1 MNGPQVTLYMPRR
14 FRTDEQ
20 GTSQMMPV
28 ELLALAGPL
37 LESGYGVQIVDANLQ
52 QGPLDQLLEAC
63 RGSLCLGISCILG
76 HQIIDGL
83 QAARQVRKR
92 YPDLPIVWG
101 GWFPSVM
108 PALFLEEGVADLVVI
123 GQGEVTFLE
132 VVDRLARG
140 ETIEQTPGLAFRT
153 DGRVQYTARHKI
165 CELEELPPMPFS
177 LLDYDTYQRSDP
189 RVPAVQYFWSAA
201 KNRKWPKEDIRL
213 FWYLTSWGCP
223 NNCGFCCSAG
233 VTERRWTALSPKRI
247 LDDLEPL
254 TVENRID
261 AVGFC
266 DANFLVSRK
275 RILELCRM
283 KQDRRMG
290 FYWQASADPTTIVRM
305 NGSELETLSESGCY
319 CLFVGAESGAQATL
333 KTIRKGHEPVE
344 NERSAELLLRHR
356 ITPILSYIVGVPGEE
371 PDSVRQTLDQCR
383 RIKARHPNAI
393 VAIFHYLPLPGS
405 GLYEASVEAGFV
417 PPTSLEGWAEVG
429 EASYYAGPT
438 FDNLRRSHE
447 KEVTRLRYM
456 YFHAVELP
464 WQKEKLTLAEKFL
477 RQTSIVRLRYR
488 LLALPLEFW
497 AVKAGTRFIDAVS
510 KRVLRPLRSRVGRT
524 ARRKEEDRLAG
535 IQGKGIPVGRL
546 EAGGHPLHPSS
557 PCEIECEPHPRRKVR
572 ARWRPWNP

>member
-14 FRTDEQ
+14 FRTEEQ

-37 LESGYGVQIVDANLQ
+37 LKNGYGVKVVDANIQ
-52 QGPLDQLLEAC
+52 QNPREHLLEAC

-76 HQIIDGL
+76 YQIIDGL

-108 PALFLEEGVADLVVI
+108 PAPFLEEGVADLVVI

-132 VVDRLARG
+132 VVERLSRG
-140 ETIEQTPGLAFRT
+140 ETIEETRGLAFRA
-153 DGRVQYTARHKI
+153 DGRVRTTPRRKL
-165 CELEELPPMPFS
+165 CDLEQLPPMPFS

-201 KNRKWPKEDIRL
+201 RNRKWPRQDIRL

-247 LDDLEPL
+247 LDELEPL

-275 RILELCRM
+275 RVLELCRM
-283 KQDRRMG
+283 KKDRNLG
-290 FYWQASADPTTIVRM
+290 FYWQASADPTTIVKM
-305 NGSELETLSESGCY
+305 NGSELETLSASGCY
-319 CLFVGAESGAQATL
+319 CLFVGSESGAQATL
-333 KTIRKGHEPVE
+333 KAIQKGHDPVE
-344 NERSAELLLRHR
+344 NERSADLLLRHQ

-371 PDSVRQTLDQCR
+371 PDSVRQTLEQCR

-393 VAIFHYLPLPGS
+393 VTIFHYLPLPGS
-405 GLYEASVEAGFV
+405 GLYEASVRAGFV
-417 PPTSLEGWAEVG
+417 PPTSLEEWGKVG

-438 FDNLRRSHE
+438 FHNLRRSHE
-447 KEVTRLRYM
+447 KEVFRLRYF
-456 YFHAVELP
+456 YFHAIELP
-464 WQKEKLTLAEKFL
+464 WQKEKLTPVEKIL
-477 RQTSIVRLRYR
+477 RQTSLLRLRYR
-488 LLALPLEFW
+488 LLGLPVEFW
-497 AVKAGTRFIDAVS
+497 AVKSGKKIVDTLS
-510 KRVLRPLRSRVGRT
+510 NRVLEPLRNIV
-524 ARRKEEDRLAG
+524 RRA
-535 IQGKGIPVGRL
+535 
-546 EAGGHPLHPSS
+546 S
-557 PCEIECEPHPRRKVR
+557 PIEK
-572 ARWRPWNP
+572 